1 MAAAGSS
8 SSSNGSL
15 FPLKD
20 PPIAINPPRACD
32 GWCHT
37 TVGDDKV
44 FEYLW
49 TIDNFKKVL
58 EHYPHPKTLYSD
70 QFIIPLKKKFTVW
83 RLKIYPGGRAQE
95 DQGNITIFLKD
106 SGQSTPANVSANAE
120 FSIIDIH
127 GNRQN
132 IKSVDK
138 EYKVLNHS
146 FGFNKFVKH
155 ADLFSPNSTLLNN
168 GSLTFACKIRIKVGD
183 TINQTNQ
190 HAEYLDQLSDEKF
203 ENDTFL
209 QHMKNMLYKA
219 KEFNSDVTLN
229 CPDGKVPAHSS
240 ILTARSDF
248 FKAMFTHPM
257 KENLSRQIEM
267 KEVPKSLCYNLLE
280 FAYTGKVETHNINL
294 KLLAAA
300 DQYALLDLKDI
311 CSKYLMR
318 YISVGNC
325 LQTLVIADR
334 VSAPKLKKAAKEFI
348 LENTDILQG
357 SNWKAELKGN
367 AALLEEMLDG
377 IVQSL
382 PQGKRSWIEIRED
395 EDGTQVAKRCK
406 KVSSSM

>member
-1 MAAAGSS
+1 MAAKGGSGRS
-8 SSSNGSL
+8 SSSNDGSVC
-15 FPLKD
+15 PLRD
-20 PPIAINPPRACD
+20 PPIACD

-58 EHYPHPKTLYSD
+58 EHHPHPKTVYSD

-83 RLKIYPGGRAQE
+83 RIKIYPGGRVQE
-95 DQGNITIFLKD
+95 DQGHITIFLKD
-106 SGQSTPANVSANAE
+106 SGQSSPAHVRAVAE

-155 ADLFSPNSTLLNN
+155 SDLFSPNSTLLNN
-168 GSLTFACKIRIKVGD
+168 GSLTFACKISIKVGD
-183 TINQTNQ
+183 IINQTNQ
-190 HAEYLDQLSDEKF
+190 HSEYLDQPIEEKV
-203 ENDTFL
+203 ENDTFTK
-209 QHMKNMLYKA
+209 HMKEMLYNA

-229 CPDGKVPAHSS
+229 CTDGKVPAHSA
-240 ILTARSDF
+240 ILTARSEF

-267 KEVPKSLCYNLLE
+267 KEVPKSLCLNLLE
-280 FAYTGKVETHNINL
+280 FVYTGKVETNKMNL

-300 DQYALLDLKDI
+300 DQYALLDLKDL
-311 CSKYLMR
+311 CSKHLMR
-318 YISVGNC
+318 HISVENC

-334 VSAPKLKKAAKEFI
+334 VSAPKLKKTAKDFI
-348 LENTDILQG
+348 LENTDILHN
-357 SNWKAELKGN
+357 SKWKTELKGN
-367 AALLEEMLDG
+367 ASLLEELLDG
-377 IVQSL
+377 LVQSL
-382 PQGKRSWIEIRED
+382 PQGKRSWIEFRED
-395 EDGTQVAKRCK
+395 EDGAQVAKRCK
-406 KVSSSM
+406 KVTNTS